1 MGSLDSLNYSP
12 SSISSS
18 NFARRGKGFSMMAKT
33 SSLAWWCKFVAPNR
47 CECWPDIRK
56 EELQPA
62 DSSPD
67 AAIERLKEMSPDLSK
82 CAAAWS
88 GLWKVVIVSQSAG
101 VDKEV
106 FFQWLR
112 TWVIIIKSRSR
123 TRKDGTM
130 LGASGGRRW
139 LMGENPFKTK

>member
-1 MGSLDSLNYSP
+1 MRSLDPLSYP
-12 SSISSS
+12 SIRY
-18 NFARRGKGFSMMAKT
+18 FELQFREAGKEFSMMAKT

-47 CECWPDIRK
+47 CERWPNIRK
-56 EELQPA
+56 DELQPA

-67 AAIERLKEMSPDLSK
+67 AAIERLRGISPGLSK

-88 GLWKVVIVSQSAG
+88 GLWKAVIVSQSAG

-112 TWVIIIKSRSR
+112 TWVTIIKSRSR